1 MILNEFY
8 MIFNTFFI
16 HKLCFFK
23 KLDIWKRA
31 LQKASPRTRNF
42 EPSKLTLD
50 RHFPSSSWVN
60 ALLNRTCSIVSPYP
74 EPLKRPSKLLL
85 KNDASKKSLLKI
97 NAPKRII
104 FLFDLLLP
112 LNAHISAPRAPPE
125 LIPELIVPE
134 FSALSSQTNEY
145 IYIYFNLEEFPPSR
159 DVEVPW
165 GAQGFPRVPGKVM
178 TGGWTASGPIR
189 GVCQGT
195 LWMAICWNVTENHA
209 SR

>member
-1 MILNEFY
+1 MILNDFY
-8 MIFNTFFI
+8 MNFNTFFI
-16 HKLCFFK
+16 QKLCFFK

-50 RHFPSSSWVN
+50 RDFPSSRWVN

-97 NAPKRII
+97 DAPKWSI
-104 FLFDLLLP
+104 FSTFVLP

-134 FSALSSQTNEY
+134 CYALSSQNNEY
-145 IYIYFNLEEFPPSR
+145 ICFI
-159 DVEVPW
+159 
-165 GAQGFPRVPGKVM
+165 
-178 TGGWTASGPIR
+178 
-189 GVCQGT
+189 
-195 LWMAICWNVTENHA
+195 
-209 SR
+209 

>member
-8 MIFNTFFI
+8 MNFNTFFI
-16 HKLCFFK
+16 QKLCFFK

-50 RHFPSSSWVN
+50 RDFRSSRWVN
-60 ALLNRTCSIVSPYP
+60 TLLNRTCSIVSPYP

-104 FLFDLLLP
+104 FSIFFTFKRSYLGSQSTSG
-112 LNAHISAPRAPPE
+112 AHPGAHSTRMLCSIS
-125 LIPELIVPE
+125 
-134 FSALSSQTNEY
+134 S
-145 IYIYFNLEEFPPSR
+145 
-159 DVEVPW
+159 D
-165 GAQGFPRVPGKVM
+165 
-178 TGGWTASGPIR
+178 
-189 GVCQGT
+189 
-195 LWMAICWNVTENHA
+195 
-209 SR
+209 